1 MKIDEAKNKFLTF
14 CQIEKGLTSITIEDY
29 RLDFLNYEKC
39 FPEIK
44 NVEDISIDDL
54 SNFVIFLSLNGLKTT
69 SIRRKLSTIKSFYSF
84 LEEENLASNIV
95 DKDVSIQK
103 IAKNL
108 PKFVTK
114 NEIQKLLNA
123 TKKGDEEDAFAYA
136 VLNLLFSSG
145 IRVSELVNLKLKNFK
160 IEEKLLMVT
169 GKGIKDR
176 YVPLR
181 DEAIYAINDYLKKVR
196 NLIPRPLIDKEILF
210 LNKNGRKYNRNS
222 VYYLVRKCASIANI
236 QKEIS
241 PHVLRHTFATVL
253 INNGASVR
261 HVQEMLGHKNVSTT
275 EIYTHVD
282 TNRILS
288 TYDLYWDDN

>member
-44 NVEDISIDDL
+44 SVEDISIDDL

-95 DKDVSIQK
+95 DEDVSVQK

-108 PKFVTK
+108 PKFLTK

-123 TKKGDEEDAFAYA
+123 TKKGDEDVFAYA

-181 DEAIYAINDYLKKVR
+181 DEAIFAINDYLKKVR

-222 VYYLVRKCASIANI
+222 IYYLVRKYASIANI

>member
-44 NVEDISIDDL
+44 SVEDISIDDL

-95 DKDVSIQK
+95 DEDVSVQK

-108 PKFVTK
+108 PKFLTK

-123 TKKGDEEDAFAYA
+123 TKKGDEEAKTI
-136 VLNLLFSSG
+136 LFKENS
-145 IRVSELVNLKLKNFK
+145 
-160 IEEKLLMVT
+160 
-169 GKGIKDR
+169 
-176 YVPLR
+176 
-181 DEAIYAINDYLKKVR
+181 
-196 NLIPRPLIDKEILF
+196 PLIKSVVKRF
-210 LNKNGRKYNRNS
+210 LNKGSKNYSDNLI
-222 VYYLVRKCASIANI
+222 YYLPRRDYLYFGSI
-236 QKEIS
+236 
-241 PHVLRHTFATVL
+241 F
-253 INNGASVR
+253 
-261 HVQEMLGHKNVSTT
+261 
-275 EIYTHVD
+275 
-282 TNRILS
+282 
-288 TYDLYWDDN
+288 

>member
-44 NVEDISIDDL
+44 NIEDISIDDL

-84 LEEENLASNIV
+84 LEEENLVSNIV
-95 DKDVSIQK
+95 DKDVSVQK

-108 PKFVTK
+108 PKFLTK

-181 DEAIYAINDYLKKVR
+181 DEAIFAINDYLKKVR

-222 VYYLVRKCASIANI
+222 IYYLVRKYASIANI

-275 EIYTHVD
+275 EIYTHID

>member
-95 DKDVSIQK
+95 DKDVSVQK

-108 PKFVTK
+108 PKFLTK

-222 VYYLVRKCASIANI
+222 IYYLVRKYASIANI

>member
-44 NVEDISIDDL
+44 SVEDISIDDL
-54 SNFVIFLSLNGLKTT
+54 SNCVIFLSLNGLKTT

-95 DKDVSIQK
+95 DEDVSVQK

-108 PKFVTK
+108 PKFLTK

-123 TKKGDEEDAFAYA
+123 TKKGDDEDVFAYA
-136 VLNLLFSSG
+136 VLNLLFSSD
-145 IRVSELVNLKLKNFK
+145 IRESKQINLKLTNYK

-176 YVPLR
+176 
-181 DEAIYAINDYLKKVR
+181 
-196 NLIPRPLIDKEILF
+196 
-210 LNKNGRKYNRNS
+210 
-222 VYYLVRKCASIANI
+222 
-236 QKEIS
+236 
-241 PHVLRHTFATVL
+241 
-253 INNGASVR
+253 
-261 HVQEMLGHKNVSTT
+261 
-275 EIYTHVD
+275 
-282 TNRILS
+282 
-288 TYDLYWDDN
+288 